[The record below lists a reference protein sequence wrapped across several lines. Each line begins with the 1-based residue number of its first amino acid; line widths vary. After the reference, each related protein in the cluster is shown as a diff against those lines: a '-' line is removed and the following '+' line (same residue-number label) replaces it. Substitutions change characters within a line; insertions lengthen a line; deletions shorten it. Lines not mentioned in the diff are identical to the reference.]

1 MSKDMSEEGKTKLK
15 PCEVVVRFKVP
26 KDKME
31 HIYAAINELGKAG
44 ITFDTGGTMTD
55 PVNYDWEFDWS
66 LKGATVLFKRFS
78 AETKKDKT
86 G

>member
-1 MSKDMSEEGKTKLK
+1 MTEQKTELK
-15 PCEVVVRFKVP
+15 PCEVKVRFKIT

-31 HIYAAINELGKAG
+31 HIYNAINELGKVG
-44 ITFDTGGTMTD
+44 ISFDTGGTLTD

-66 LKGATVLFKRFS
+66 LKGPIKVLFKRFN
-78 AETKKDKT
+78 E